1 MSAGLPFT
9 VCGVTVRGKQLGT
22 VLGFP
27 TANLPFPE
35 GVALPEDGVYIA
47 TAWLGGAQYT
57 AILSQGK
64 HPSAPDRAPTIETH
78 LLDFAGGALYGRLLT
93 VTYHVFLRPEA
104 HFPTMEAL
112 KAQIAHDEA
121 DARRWAAGRAAA
133 PPAATPPT
141 T

>member
-9 VCGVTVRGKQLGT
+9 VCGATVRGKQLGT

-27 TANLPFPE
+27 TANLPFPQ
-35 GVALPEDGVYIA
+35 GVTLPKDGVYIA
-47 TAWLGGAQYT
+47 TAWLGGEHYT
-57 AILSQGK
+57 AILSQGR
-64 HPSAPDRAPTIETH
+64 HPSAPDSAPTIETH
-78 LLDFAGGALYGRLLT
+78 LLDYAGGALYGRQLT

-104 HFPTMEAL
+104 HFPTMDAL